1 MDEIE
6 SRISS
11 YEMALIEVAAHID
24 QDNLIAA
31 MWGIR
36 SGPMEGI
43 QEKERVIR
51 LRALELLELA
61 LERADIHAA
70 MGLHWHESPQGG
82 LDAVRMLQER
92 LGRPHPSGDD

>member
-6 SRISS
+6 SRINS

-31 MWGIR
+31 MWVIR
-36 SGPMEGI
+36 SGLVEGI
-43 QEKERVIR
+43 LEEERVIR
-51 LRALELLELA
+51 LRALELLEQA
-61 LERADIHAA
+61 LERADMHAA
-70 MGLHWHESPQGG
+70 MGLHWQESPQGG

-92 LGRPHPSGDD
+92 LGRRHPPGDD